1 MLWNTSPSILVE
13 EEHLLY
19 PWTSLLAEFGGTLS
33 LFLGLSF
40 MTGVDLIGLAALV
53 IAKKLK
59 FV

>member
-13 EEHLLY
+13 EEQLIY

-40 MTGVDLIGLAALV
+40 MTGVDLLSLLAAAT
-53 IAKKLK
+53 AKKLK
-59 FV
+59 LV